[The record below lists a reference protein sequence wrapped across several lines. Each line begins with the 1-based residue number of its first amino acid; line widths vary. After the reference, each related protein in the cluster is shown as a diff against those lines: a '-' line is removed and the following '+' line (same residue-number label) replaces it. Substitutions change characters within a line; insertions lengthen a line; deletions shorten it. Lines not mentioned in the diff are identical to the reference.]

1 MIRNQS
7 EFMKGSFRGASENV
21 GFTKRTF
28 LKVFAFATLGMA
40 PFLSTCGLF
49 GSGDPNRASGK
60 KPVSPATNYSIV
72 KPKPAIDLA
81 IPAKIETATF
91 ALG

>member
-7 EFMKGSFRGASENV
+7 EFAKDFFQVPAENE
-21 GFTKRTF
+21 GFTKRSF
-28 LKVFAFATLGMA
+28 LKVVAFATLGMA
-40 PFLSTCGLF
+40 PFLNTCGLF
-49 GSGDPNRASGK
+49 GGGDTNQAPRK
-60 KPVSPATNYSIV
+60 KPVSPAIKGPIAMPS
-72 KPKPAIDLA
+72 PPIDLA